1 MVNQPDNNQNS
12 ALPILQ
18 NTKIT
23 KLVLENFR
31 NFATKKVDFGD
42 APIVFLCG
50 ENGVGKTNIL
60 EAITL
65 LGRNSPLRGSDFEEM
80 ILANFQNNQQAEQFS
95 IYGEISDHDSIE
107 KIGIA
112 FEKIRKKKNIQINGE
127 ILSGKGFSGHKEDLI
142 NFIWLTPQLELLLI
156 SGKGERRDYLDKIV
170 ADIDSKHL
178 ERINLYQKSLK
189 ERLLILQ
196 KYRGQSQANKW
207 LEIVENKIVE
217 LGVSIAFARL
227 DAIDFFNK
235 AINSFESNFPKTKL
249 KVSGD
254 IEKIAYEKSAIQI
267 EEFYL
272 EKLQQNRLA
281 DLENFKTNF
290 GVHRSDFSAVFL
302 DKNAPSS
309 NSSTGEQKSIMIGI
323 TLARAKISATY
334 KNQPTIL
341 IFDEIMSHLDEVK
354 KANLLAE
361 IAQSGLQCFFSATTK
376 NLLPQNFVQNNLLQ
390 IVELTNSTKI

>member
-1 MVNQPDNNQNS
+1 MLTVPKLS
-12 ALPILQ
+12 LQ
-18 NTKIT
+18 NTRIT
-23 KLVLENFR
+23 KLILENFR
-31 NFATKKVDFGD
+31 NFSHKKVEFNDS
-42 APIVFLCG
+42 ALVFLCG
-50 ENGVGKTNIL
+50 ENGMGKTNIL

-80 ILANFQNNQQAEQFS
+80 ISSDFQNEKQAEKFS
-95 IYGEISDHDSIE
+95 IYAEISEHDSIE
-107 KIGIA
+107 KIGIS
-112 FEKIRKKKNIQINGE
+112 FEKIRKKKNLQINGE
-127 ILSGKGFSGHKEDLI
+127 ILTSRSFGDFKQDLI

-170 ADIDSKHL
+170 TDIDSKHL

-196 KYRGQSQANKW
+196 KYRTQIQGNKW

-235 AINSFESNFPKTKL
+235 AINSFESKFPKARL
-249 KVSGD
+249 KIIGD
-254 IEKIAYEKSAIQI
+254 IEQIAYEKSALQI

-272 EKLQQNRLA
+272 EKLQQNRLS

-290 GVHRSDFSAVFL
+290 GVHRSDFSAIFL

-323 TLARAKISATY
+323 TLARAKISASY

-341 IFDEIMSHLDEVK
+341 IFDEIMSHLDEK
-354 KANLLAE
+354 KKTDLLIE
-361 IAQSGLQCFFSATTK
+361 IAQSNLQCFFSATTK
-376 NLLPQNFVQNNLLQ
+376 NLLPQNLLQKDLLQ
-390 IVELTNSTKI
+390 IIEL

>member
-1 MVNQPDNNQNS
+1 M
-12 ALPILQ
+12 
-18 NTKIT
+18 
-23 KLVLENFR
+23 ENFR
-31 NFATKKVDFGD
+31 NFLLKKIEFS
-42 APIVFLCG
+42 ASPLVFLCG

-65 LGRNSPLRGSDFEEM
+65 LGRNPPLRGSDLDEM
-80 ILANFQNNQQAEQFS
+80 VFFDYQNNKQAEQFS
-95 IYGEISDHDSIE
+95 IYSEISNHDSIE

-112 FEKIRKKKNIQINGE
+112 FEKTRKKKNFQVNGE
-127 ILSGKGFSGHKEDLI
+127 VLSGKSFGDFRQDLI

-170 ADIDSKHL
+170 ADIDSKHS
-178 ERINLYQKSLK
+178 ERVNLYQKSLK

-196 KYRGQSQANKW
+196 KYRGQSHGDKW

-217 LGVSIAFARL
+217 LGVAIAFARL
-227 DAIDFFNK
+227 DALEFFNK
-235 AINSFESNFPKTKL
+235 AINSFESKFPKTHL

-254 IEKIAYEKSAIQI
+254 IEEIAHEKSALQI

-272 EKLQQNRLA
+272 EKLQKNRA
-281 DLENFKTNF
+281 HDLENFKTNF
-290 GVHRSDFSAVFL
+290 GVHRSDFSAIFL
-302 DKNAPSS
+302 NKNAPSS

-323 TLARAKISATY
+323 TLARAKISSAY

-354 KANLLAE
+354 KTNLLEE
-361 IAQSGLQCFFSATTK
+361 IQQSQLQCFFSATNK
-376 NLLPQNFVQNNLLQ
+376 GLVPQQFLKEESLQ
-390 IVELTNSTKI
+390 IIEF

>member
-1 MVNQPDNNQNS
+1 MQTV
-12 ALPILQ
+12 
-18 NTKIT
+18 KIT

-31 NFATKKVDFGD
+31 NFLLKKIEFSA
-42 APIVFLCG
+42 APLVFLCG

-65 LGRNSPLRGSDFEEM
+65 LGRNSPLRGSDLDEM
-80 ILANFQNNQQAEQFS
+80 ILFDYQNNIQAEQFS
-95 IYGEISDHDSIE
+95 IYSEIHDHDSIE

-112 FEKIRKKKNIQINGE
+112 FEKARKKKNFQINGE
-127 ILSGKGFSGHKEDLI
+127 ALSSKSFGDFRQDLI

-170 ADIDSKHL
+170 ADIDSKHS

-196 KYRGQSQANKW
+196 KYRGQSHGDKW

-217 LGVSIAFARL
+217 LGVAIAFARL
-227 DAIDFFNK
+227 DALEFFNK
-235 AINSFESNFPKTKL
+235 AINSFESKFPKTYL

-254 IEKIAYEKSAIQI
+254 IEEIAHEKSALQI

-272 EKLQQNRLA
+272 DKLRKNRA
-281 DLENFKTNF
+281 HDLESFKTNF
-290 GVHRSDFSAVFL
+290 GVHRSDFSAIFL
-302 DKNAPSS
+302 NKNAPSS
-309 NSSTGEQKSIMIGI
+309 NSSTGEQKSIMLGI
-323 TLARAKISATY
+323 TMARAKISSAY
-334 KNQPTIL
+334 KNQPTVL

-354 KANLLAE
+354 KTNLLEE
-361 IAQSGLQCFFSATTK
+361 IHQSQLQCFFSATNK
-376 NLLPQNFVQNNLLQ
+376 SLVPQRFLEKESLQ
-390 IVELTNSTKI
+390 IIEL

>member
-1 MVNQPDNNQNS
+1 LLTVPKLS
-12 ALPILQ
+12 LQ
-18 NTKIT
+18 NTRIT
-23 KLVLENFR
+23 KLILENFR
-31 NFATKKVDFGD
+31 NFSHKKVEFNDS
-42 APIVFLCG
+42 ALVFLCG
-50 ENGVGKTNIL
+50 ENGMGKTNIL

-80 ILANFQNNQQAEQFS
+80 ISSDFQNEKQAEKFS
-95 IYGEISDHDSIE
+95 IYAEISEHDSIE
-107 KIGIA
+107 KIGIS
-112 FEKIRKKKNIQINGE
+112 FEKIRKKKNLQINGE
-127 ILSGKGFSGHKEDLI
+127 ILTSRSFGDFKQDLI

-170 ADIDSKHL
+170 TDIDSKHL

-196 KYRGQSQANKW
+196 KYRTQIQGNKW

-235 AINSFESNFPKTKL
+235 AINSFESKFPKARL
-249 KVSGD
+249 KIIGD
-254 IEKIAYEKSAIQI
+254 IEQIAYEKSALQI

-272 EKLQQNRLA
+272 EKLQQNRLS

-290 GVHRSDFSAVFL
+290 GVHRSDFSAIFL

-323 TLARAKISATY
+323 TLARAKISASY

-341 IFDEIMSHLDEVK
+341 IFDEIMSHLDEK
-354 KANLLAE
+354 KKTDLLIE
-361 IAQSGLQCFFSATTK
+361 IAQSNLQCFFSATTK
-376 NLLPQNFVQNNLLQ
+376 NLLPQNLLQKDLLQ
-390 IVELTNSTKI
+390 IIEL

>member
-1 MVNQPDNNQNS
+1 V
-12 ALPILQ
+12 LPA
-18 NTKIT
+18 KIT

-31 NFATKKVDFGD
+31 NFLVKKIEFND
-42 APIVFLCG
+42 APLVFLCG

-65 LGRNSPLRGSDFEEM
+65 LGRNSPLRGSDLDEM
-80 ILANFQNNQQAEQFS
+80 TFIDYQNNKQVEQFS
-95 IYGEISDHDSIE
+95 IYSEISNHDSIE
-107 KIGIA
+107 KIGIS
-112 FEKIRKKKNIQINGE
+112 FEKTRKKKSFQVNGE
-127 ILSGKGFSGHKEDLI
+127 MLSGKGFGDFKQDLI

-170 ADIDSKHL
+170 ADIDSKHS
-178 ERINLYQKSLK
+178 ERVNLYQKSLR

-196 KYRGQSQANKW
+196 KYRGQNHGDKW

-217 LGVSIAFARL
+217 LGVAIAFARL

-235 AINSFESNFPKTKL
+235 AINSFESKFPKTQL

-254 IEKIAYEKSAIQI
+254 IEQIAYEQSALQI

-272 EKLQQNRLA
+272 EKLQKNRA
-281 DLENFKTNF
+281 IDLESFKTNF

-302 DKNAPSS
+302 DKNSPSG

-323 TLARAKISATY
+323 TLARAKISYAY

-354 KANLLAE
+354 KANLLTE
-361 IAQSGLQCFFSATTK
+361 IIQSNLQCFFSATTK
-376 NLLPQNFVQNNLLQ
+376 NLLPKNVAQESLLQ
-390 IVELTNSTKI
+390 IIELEELKLRNSQN